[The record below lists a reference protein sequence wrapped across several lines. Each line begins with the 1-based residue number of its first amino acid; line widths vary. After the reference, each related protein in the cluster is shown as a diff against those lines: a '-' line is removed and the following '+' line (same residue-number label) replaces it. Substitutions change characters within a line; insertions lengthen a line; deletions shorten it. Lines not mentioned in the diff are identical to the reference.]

1 MHRLSLA
8 FERNYVSNSMNRRMN
23 LTQPTYSIRPQG
35 DRCINVDFGDSINPD
50 TGRICLSAS
59 AIFRAANL
67 PGVYEIVPTYI
78 SVALHYVPTLENM
91 AAGCAYETLC
101 ERIHALLQDGIPS
114 LDAVSR
120 TVKIPIC
127 YGGTHGPDLLDI
139 AKRIQLSPEEVIA
152 RHSQSPA
159 MVYMLGFAPGCPYV
173 ALLDPVFAIPRRDTP
188 VTAVPAGAV
197 VVANRQNMIYPST
210 LPCGWH
216 ILGSTPLKMFDLHR
230 DPPVLL
236 SPGDHVQYEPI
247 SPEEYDH
254 IQQTQ
259 AVELLT

>member
-1 MHRLSLA
+1 MPPSANLIQAPYSLRA
-8 FERNYVSNSMNRRMN
+8 
-23 LTQPTYSIRPQG
+23 QG
-35 DRCINVDFGDSINPD
+35 DRCINVDFGDAIHPQ
-50 TGRICLSAS
+50 TGRMCLSAS
-59 AIFRAANL
+59 ALLRAANL

-78 SVALHYVPTLENM
+78 SVALHYVPTIENM
-91 AAGCAYETLC
+91 ANGYAYENLC
-101 ERIHALLQDGIPS
+101 ERIHQLLKKGIPEF
-114 LDAVSR
+114 DQASR
-120 TVKIPIC
+120 TLEIPIC

-139 AKRIQLSPEEVIA
+139 AKRIKLSPEEVIA

-188 VTAVPAGAV
+188 VTAVPRGSV

-216 ILGSTPLKMFDLHR
+216 VLGATPLRMFDLGR

-236 SPGDHVQYEPI
+236 TPGDQLKFVPI
-247 SPEEYDH
+247 SEEEFEH
-254 IQQTQ
+254 RQQAQ
-259 AVELLT
+259 RQELLA